1 MTPSND
7 IYRVAVRR
15 EARRRYPGEFS
26 RKKKAQRVH
35 FKKKEKKKA
44 QRAALTVLTLALSFY
59 EKSAPKGKKSPRL
72 GHRLMQ
78 GAPTSPTTVNHRRVP
93 TNRQQAYLL

>member
-7 IYRVAVRR
+7 IYRVAIRR

-35 FKKKEKKKA
+35 FKKKKKKA

-59 EKSAPKGKKSPRL
+59 EKHGTNKED
-72 GHRLMQ
+72 
-78 GAPTSPTTVNHRRVP
+78 NHSS
-93 TNRQQAYLL
+93 L